1 MSMDAA
7 IQKCKSSI
15 CDNTRVLRLLWAKE
29 LGALG
34 ADKRERILPLFICIY
49 YQHCSHTKL
58 VENQKFLFEAAD
70 Y

>member
-7 IQKCKSSI
+7 IQKCESSS
-15 CDNTRVLRLLWAKE
+15 CVDTGVLRLSQAKE

-34 ADKRERILPLFICIY
+34 AGKRERILPLFIRIY
-49 YQHCSHTKL
+49 YQHCSHTML

-70 Y
+70 N